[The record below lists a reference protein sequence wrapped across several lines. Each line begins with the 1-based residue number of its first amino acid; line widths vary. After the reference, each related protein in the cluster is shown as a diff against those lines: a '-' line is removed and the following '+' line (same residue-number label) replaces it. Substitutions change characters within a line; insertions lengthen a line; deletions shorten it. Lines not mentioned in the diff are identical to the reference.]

1 MNLLKRSKSKVITG
15 TITHYTPSIILIF
28 VKKPIY
34 FSAYFNYYLVTICKH
49 NPNISFCLIELQFE
63 LDITTQSLRST
74 FGEFPYYYYR
84 GKIVHLLFFLSSF
97 WRRCRGL
104 LKYKVFILFQ
114 LKFFCSSTKNFFFFF
129 FF

>member
-1 MNLLKRSKSKVITG
+1 MNLLKRSKSKVIIG

-34 FSAYFNYYLVTICKH
+34 FSTYFNYCLVTICKH
-49 NPNISFCLIELQFE
+49 GPNISFCLIELQFE

-84 GKIVHLLFFLSSF
+84 GKIVHLLFFRSIAAQSVGESAGDLEEEDEDD
-97 WRRCRGL
+97 CGP
-104 LKYKVFILFQ
+104 
-114 LKFFCSSTKNFFFFF
+114 
-129 FF
+129 